1 MTAIPHFTPS
11 LMSHENLEAIFVQR
25 EKLAQRIVEVVRESA
40 TTPSKHYRLLIGS
53 RGIGKTHL
61 VSLIY
66 HRVKAIEDLRDRLLI
81 AWLREEEWG
90 VTSFLDLLLRI
101 FRAIKAELDS
111 TDLNAGR
118 ELESRLEPIFEL
130 PPEAAERVAGNLLKE
145 YVGHRTLLILCENL
159 DDMFAGLET
168 AGQQRLRAYLQE
180 NPFCTIVATA
190 QRLFNGVSLQTSP
203 FYGFFRIDH
212 LQDLTRDE
220 AVQLLA
226 KIARLKN
233 DRELE
238 SFIQSPTGRSRI
250 RALQHLAGGNHRV
263 YVIFSQFLTR
273 ESLDELQTPFIQMLN
288 DLTPYYQARMAWLS
302 PQQRKIVEF
311 LIDRRG
317 AVTVKEIAQR
327 CFMTHQTA
335 SGQLKGLKDMGYVQ
349 SETIGRESYYELR
362 EPLMRF
368 CIEMKKS
375 RGEPIR
381 LFVDFLRIW
390 YTQNEL
396 TQLLSQLQLEKGIDQ
411 KYILE
416 ALQPNSVEAVDPRVS
431 ACLKDYK
438 TYISKDDFSNALQA
452 AEELTVLRTNV
463 DDWLSQAIC
472 LLELKRFEEALI
484 SVDRAI
490 QLSPEDISCWLQR
503 SGILVELGRFDEALE
518 TLEKSIEL
526 EKLIGS
532 EARDIVIKG
541 IESATWTLRGNLLS
555 KLGRWEESL
564 VSFDQAI
571 SLNKKNAICWGA
583 RGVTLWVLNQKD
595 EALISFTKAVE
606 LNPNDIHSRTNQAA
620 ILVVAESG
628 NLDEALTQL
637 NKVIEIDEHYQPAY
651 FLRIIVLLGL
661 NRWGEGIQELDTT
674 LNSFGNFD
682 GWLTS
687 HTQSILQSL
696 FTNTNNSILWNPR
709 ISLLIEIYSKHGFI
723 AELGEALVQS
733 ISALNSPM
741 VSDTA
746 AQLWLEIW
754 QNLTQNRPEFQL
766 PLRLL
771 DAAVRYRTTKDGRIL
786 MELPIEERS
795 LLAEVLE
802 TKPLAEKKAAE

>member
-25 EKLAQRIVEVVRESA
+25 EKLARRIVEVVRESA
-40 TTPSKHYRLLIGS
+40 TTQSKHYRLLIGS
-53 RGIGKTHL
+53 RGVGKTHL

-66 HRVKAIEDLRDRLLI
+66 HRVRAIEDLRDRLLI

-101 FRAIKAELDS
+101 FRAIKAELDR

-130 PPEAAERVAGNLLKE
+130 SPEAAERVAGNLLKE
-145 YVGHRTLLILCENL
+145 YVGDRTLLILCENL
-159 DDMFAGLET
+159 DDMFAGLEM

-411 KYILE
+411 EYILK
-416 ALQPNSVEAVDPRVS
+416 ALKQSSEESEDPRVS

-438 TYISKDDFSNALQA
+438 EFIDQEDFKSALQV
-452 AEELTVLRTNV
+452 AEELTMLRNNVRDWFRKGECLRKLKKPEEAIIAINKAKDAIPNNVSNQLIQDAIWLQEGMVFFSLDRLTEALDPLNKALEQELQDEPSTLKSVIWAFRGEVLRF
-463 DDWLSQAIC
+463 
-472 LLELKRFEEALI
+472 LK
-484 SVDRAI
+484 
-490 QLSPEDISCWLQR
+490 
-503 SGILVELGRFDEALE
+503 
-518 TLEKSIEL
+518 
-526 EKLIGS
+526 
-532 EARDIVIKG
+532 
-541 IESATWTLRGNLLS
+541 
-555 KLGRWEESL
+555 RWEESL
-564 VSFDQAI
+564 ESFDRAI
-571 SLNKKNAICWGA
+571 ELNPRNALCWNS
-583 RGVTLWVLNQKD
+583 RGVVLTYLNQQR
-595 EALISFTKAVE
+595 EALESFTKAIE
-606 LNPNDIHSRTNQAA
+606 LAPNDTLSQINQAA
-620 ILVVAESG
+620 VFANLG
-628 NLDEALTQL
+628 NLDEALSRL
-637 NKVIEIDEHYQPAY
+637 NKIVKIDEEYPLAY
-651 FLRIIVLLGL
+651 FVQAVVLFSL
-661 NRWGEGIQELDTT
+661 NRWDEGCAELDKT
-674 LNSFGNFD
+674 LSRFGNPEST
-682 GWLTS
+682 LTG
-687 HTQSILQSL
+687 HTQVILKNL
-696 FTNTNNSILWNPR
+696 FANTQNTLTWKPH
-709 ISLLIEIYSKHGFI
+709 ISSLIEIYTKHSFS

-746 AQLWLEIW
+746 TQLWLEIW

-771 DAAVRYRTTKDGRIL
+771 DAAVRYRATKDGRIL

>member
-40 TTPSKHYRLLIGS
+40 TTQSKHYRLLIGS
-53 RGIGKTHL
+53 RGVGKTHL

-66 HRVKAIEDLRDRLLI
+66 HRVRAIEDLRDRLLI

-101 FRAIKAELDS
+101 FRAIKAELDR

-130 PPEAAERVAGNLLKE
+130 SPEAAERVAGNLLKE
-145 YVGHRTLLILCENL
+145 YVGDRTLLILCENL
-159 DDMFAGLET
+159 DDMFAGLEM

-349 SETIGRESYYELR
+349 SETIGRESYYELL

-396 TQLLSQLQLEKGIDQ
+396 TQLLSQLQFEKGID
-411 KYILE
+411 KGYILK
-416 ALQPNSVEAVDPRVS
+416 ALQQSSEESEDPRVS
-431 ACLKDYK
+431 ACLRDYK
-438 TYISKDDFSNALQA
+438 ASFGNEEYESALQV
-452 AEELTVLRTNV
+452 AEELMILRNAAE
-463 DDWLSQAIC
+463 DWFNRSNC
-472 LLELKRFEEALI
+472 LFLLRRFEEALI
-484 SVDRAI
+484 AANKAI
-490 QLSPEDISCWLQR
+490 ELFPEDPR
-503 SGILVELGRFDEALE
+503 SWFIRSVSLFGLARFDEAVESLDK
-518 TLEKSIEL
+518 TLNH
-526 EKLIGS
+526 KLPEQFQEVEPIFWYVRGG
-532 EARDIVIKG
+532 A
-541 IESATWTLRGNLLS
+541 LRFLN
-555 KLGRWEESL
+555 RWEEAL
-564 VSFDQAI
+564 ASFDCAI
-571 SLNKKNAICWGA
+571 KLDPNNSSSWNE
-583 RGVTLWVLNQKD
+583 RGVVLGYLNRQA
-595 EALISFTKAVE
+595 EALASFTKAIEIDSTDMRV
-606 LNPNDIHSRTNQAA
+606 RTNQAA
-620 ILVVAESG
+620 SLT
-628 NLDEALTQL
+628 NLGETDEALRLL
-637 NKVIEIDEHYQPAY
+637 NAVIEADGTYPISY
-651 FLRIIVLLGL
+651 FVQAVVLLSL
-661 NRWGEGIQELDTT
+661 NRWEEGSTELDKA
-674 LNSFGNFD
+674 LSRFGNAENT
-682 GWLTS
+682 LTNY
-687 HTQSILQSL
+687 TKPILQNL
-696 FTNTNNSILWNPR
+696 FANTNNSALWNPR
-709 ISLLIEIYSKHGFI
+709 ISSLIEIYTKHGFS
-723 AELGEALVQS
+723 AELGEALAQS

-771 DAAVRYRTTKDGRIL
+771 DAAVRYRATKDGRIL